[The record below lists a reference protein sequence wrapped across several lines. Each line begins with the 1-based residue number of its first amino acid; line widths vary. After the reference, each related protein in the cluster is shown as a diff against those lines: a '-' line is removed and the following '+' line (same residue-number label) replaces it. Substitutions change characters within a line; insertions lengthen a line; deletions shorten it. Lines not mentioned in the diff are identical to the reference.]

1 MTFGKCVWWLKQVQN
16 KMCHSFSFSRP
27 NFNSFSTK
35 LDRVFLYNF
44 PCMQKDTLSNWSKYA
59 ISCYLHRHLII
70 TRNEKKSYDLD
81 PASHILARHLTYMHQ
96 HYPELFIPKDTDHE
110 EIREFSNDMYYI
122 RKCPDWSKGIE
133 KNASARENFHV
144 VRFTFLAGDDFQA
157 SLRVSFPL
165 LKGPLP
171 CTVGSPARPLELVS

>member
-1 MTFGKCVWWLKQVQN
+1 MVSTPSMTFGRCVWWLKQVQN

-81 PASHILARHLTYMHQ
+81 PASHILARHLTYRHQ
-96 HYPELFIPKDTDHE
+96 HYPNYLYLKIL
-110 EIREFSNDMYYI
+110 IMRRY
-122 RKCPDWSKGIE
+122 
-133 KNASARENFHV
+133 EN
-144 VRFTFLAGDDFQA
+144 
-157 SLRVSFPL
+157 SLMICKKMSW
-165 LKGPLP
+165 LKQGN
-171 CTVGSPARPLELVS
+171 LVLSRIY